1 MLKDRELEKIL
12 KPVLELYS
20 NIENELLVLIASKF
34 DLYDEI
40 GGSLEWWIRKL
51 DQMGQLNEESIQII
65 SSVSGKSEE
74 YIKKSLEKV
83 GYDSID
89 WDTYNKAYELGVTN
103 VDPKNINLSNVIQAR
118 VDEALKQV
126 SLIRTSAIEGTNL
139 AYRQILDAAYLETST
154 GLYDYRSSV
163 KRAMER
169 MADKGITAATY
180 LRSDGREVSY
190 SIEGVVRRNIMSELI
205 ATAGKSNEFVAEELN
220 AEYYATSQ
228 HIGARNTGIGHQNH
242 ESWQNRIFKRV
253 GQDEEHPNF
262 NIVTG
267 YGLVDGLCGV
277 NCRHLFWPYFPG
289 ISSPLP
295 TDIDAK
301 ENARIYA
308 LEQRQR
314 YLERKVR
321 DAKRR
326 LSIAEELKDEDMIVE
341 SKQLLRN
348 RQVRVKEF
356 VKSNPELKRDYDRE
370 RTVKSPLN
378 INEHIVGHLDIDKF
392 NSYGIN
398 PASSEVIL
406 LPERAEH
413 IIKRHPGVLKGYK
426 DKLDQIVKYP
436 DEVYIDKKPNTL
448 LLWKKFE
455 TSTIQTVIKLNPDV
469 NSKLKNSIITMFKL
483 DDKTMKRIKK
493 NRMKLF

>member
-34 DLYDEI
+34 DIYDEI

-51 DQMGQLNEESIQII
+51 DQMGELNEEAIQVI
-65 SSVSGKSEE
+65 SSISGKSEE
-74 YIKKSLEKV
+74 AIKKSLEKA

-89 WDTYNKAYELGVTN
+89 WNTYNKAYELGATN
-103 VDPKNINLSNVIQAR
+103 VNPKNINLSNVIQAR

-126 SLIRTSAIEGTNL
+126 TLIRTSSLEGTNL
-139 AYRQILDAAYLETST
+139 AYRQILDSAYLETST
-154 GLYDYRSSV
+154 GVYDYRSSV
-163 KRAMER
+163 KRAIER

-180 LRSDGREVSY
+180 LRSDGREVTY

-253 GQDEEHPNF
+253 GQDEEYPNF
-262 NIVTG
+262 NDVTG

-277 NCRHLFWPYFPG
+277 NCRHLFWAYFPG

-301 ENARIYA
+301 ENARIYG
-308 LEQRQR
+308 LEQKQRQ
-314 YLERKVR
+314 LERMVR
-321 DAKRR
+321 SAKRR
-326 LSIAEELKDEDMIVE
+326 LNVAKKLNDEDMIDDS
-341 SKQLLRN
+341 SKLLRN
-348 RQVRVKEF
+348 RQNRIRDF
-356 VKSNPELKRDYDRE
+356 VKKNPELVRDYDRE
-370 RTVKSPLN
+370 S
-378 INEHIVGHLDIDKF
+378 
-392 NSYGIN
+392 
-398 PASSEVIL
+398 
-406 LPERAEH
+406 
-413 IIKRHPGVLKGYK
+413 
-426 DKLDQIVKYP
+426 
-436 DEVYIDKKPNTL
+436 
-448 LLWKKFE
+448 
-455 TSTIQTVIKLNPDV
+455 TVIQ
-469 NSKLKNSIITMFKL
+469 
-483 DDKTMKRIKK
+483 
-493 NRMKLF
+493 

>member
-34 DLYDEI
+34 DIYDEI

-51 DQMGQLNEESIQII
+51 DQMGELNEEAIQVI
-65 SSVSGKSEE
+65 SSISGKSEE
-74 YIKKSLEKV
+74 AIKKSLEKV

-89 WDTYNKAYELGVTN
+89 WGTYNKAYELGVIDVN
-103 VDPKNINLSNVIQAR
+103 PKNINLSNIIQAR

-126 SLIRTSAIEGTNL
+126 TLIRTSAVEGANL
-139 AYRQILDAAYLETST
+139 AYRKVLDTAYLETST
-154 GLYDYRSSV
+154 GIYDYRSSV

-169 MADKGITAATY
+169 MADKGITSATY

-253 GQDEEHPNF
+253 GQDEEYPNF
-262 NIVTG
+262 NDVTG

-277 NCRHLFWPYFPG
+277 NCRHLFWAYFPG

-295 TDIDAK
+295 TDIDVK

-314 YLERKVR
+314 QLERMVR
-321 DAKRR
+321 SAKRR
-326 LSIAEELKDEDMIVE
+326 LNVAKKLNDEDMIDDS
-341 SKQLLRN
+341 SKLLRD
-348 RQVRVKEF
+348 RQKRVRDF
-356 VKSNPELKRDYDRE
+356 VKKNPELVRDYDRE
-370 RTVKSPLN
+370 FTV
-378 INEHIVGHLDIDKF
+378 
-392 NSYGIN
+392 
-398 PASSEVIL
+398 
-406 LPERAEH
+406 
-413 IIKRHPGVLKGYK
+413 
-426 DKLDQIVKYP
+426 
-436 DEVYIDKKPNTL
+436 
-448 LLWKKFE
+448 
-455 TSTIQTVIKLNPDV
+455 
-469 NSKLKNSIITMFKL
+469 
-483 DDKTMKRIKK
+483 
-493 NRMKLF
+493 NRGDGG